1 MNGYLLAKTLDKIK
15 KDRFLTNSLILFC
28 GSLLVGFGNYLYQFL
43 MARMLMVEVYGEL
56 QSLLAILTITGVLTG
71 AISTVLVKYT
81 ADFKAKD
88 QLNKI
93 HSLFLLFTKK
103 TSTVAIIFFV
113 FFVILSGYIAKFL
126 NLTSVFP
133 LIILGAGFLFSFSNS
148 INLGIVRGLQKFKE
162 LSIISIISAFLK
174 ILFAVLLVKLGFA
187 VNGAIGAVTLAALI
201 GYSISFYPIK
211 FLFRRQK
218 EQVQV
223 KEILQYSFPVFFTLL
238 FITLLYNI
246 DIILVKHFFSA
257 QTAGEYGA
265 LTMLGHMIFFMTG
278 PVAGVMFPMAADA
291 HSSLNHPAK
300 ILKKAIYLTVLIGLA
315 IVFFYF
321 FIPDFIIKILIGSKF
336 LLIGKYLGWFG
347 LSMFLYS
354 LVTLFSTYFLSVGK
368 IKGAYLVGVGALLQI
383 IFISVF
389 HSNLWQI
396 ICIMNGV
403 MLLILLLLISYFIRI
418 YYICP
423 KKQSQ

>member
-1 MNGYLLAKTLDKIK
+1 MNGYLLAKSLDKIK
-15 KDRFLTNSLILFC
+15 KDKFLANSLILFC
-28 GSLLVGFGNYLYQFL
+28 GSLLVGVVNYLYQFL
-43 MARMLMVEVYGEL
+43 MARMLTVAAYGEL
-56 QSLLAILTITGVLTG
+56 QSLLAIFAVT
-71 AISTVLVKYT
+71 AIPTAALSTVLVKYT

-88 QLNKI
+88 RLNKI
-93 HSLFLLFTKK
+93 YSLFLLLTKK
-103 TSTVAIIFFV
+103 TSAAAIIFFV
-113 FFVILSGYIAKFL
+113 IFVIFSGYIAGFL
-126 NLTSVFP
+126 NLGSVFP
-133 LIILGAGFLFSFSNS
+133 LIILGITFLFGFSSS
-148 INLGIVRGLQKFKE
+148 INSGILRGLQKFKE

-174 ILFAVLLVKLGFA
+174 ILFAVLLVKLGF
-187 VNGAIGAVTLAALI
+187 VINGAVGAVTLSALI
-201 GYSISFYPIK
+201 GYFISFYPIK

-218 EQVQV
+218 EEVQV

-238 FITLLYNI
+238 FTALLCSA
-246 DIILVKHFFSA
+246 DIILVKHFFST

-265 LTMLGHMIFFMTG
+265 LTMLGHIIFFMTG

-300 ILKKAIYLTVLIGLA
+300 ILKKAIFLTVFIGLA

-368 IKGAYLVGVGALLQI
+368 ARGAYLVGAGALLQI

-396 ICIMNGV
+396 IWIMNAV

-418 YYICP
+418 YYLCP
-423 KKQSQ
+423 KR